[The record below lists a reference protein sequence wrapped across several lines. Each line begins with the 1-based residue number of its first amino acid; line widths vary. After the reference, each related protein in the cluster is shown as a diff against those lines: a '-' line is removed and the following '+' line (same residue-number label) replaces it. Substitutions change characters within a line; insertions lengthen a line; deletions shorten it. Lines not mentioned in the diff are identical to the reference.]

1 MWLGQQ
7 ETSLQLDFLTRKAPV
22 WLISASVTYPF
33 SGQRNQSQGC
43 CSPKNIMTF
52 ATVKQFG
59 CLKLGTYIKT
69 AHLSKLLCLGK
80 AKETLG
86 LLFFINNHIVCW
98 GNLLQLCWL
107 DWVQRFGPLDQQL
120 HGDKRSPLSM
130 WVCDNSMC
138 CQDLW
143 RALVPAQQSLSLPAL
158 CRTGRVR
165 DTAVPPSPA
174 QVSESQRTN

>member
-86 LLFFINNHIVCW
+86 LLFFINNHIVYW

-158 CRTGRVR
+158 CRTDRVR